1 MSTTSLSEAK
11 TGAANYRL
19 DIRAAVR
26 GLWKGVFDYYQFFDS
41 MISTIQRRLTQ
52 AWYEGAEAVGV
63 QPSELTPEERLALRN
78 VISDEINH
86 VDDFAQEIAA
96 GSQANGGKLT
106 PLLRRAEMWAARY
119 EDVVNR
125 AKLMAGKD
133 QKLQWTINYTRVV
146 KVNCPSCLKLSGK
159 IKRASYWQREDV
171 HPQQPPNP
179 KLECEGWQCGCGL
192 VPTDEPCTPGP
203 LPKLP

>member
-1 MSTTSLSEAK
+1 
-11 TGAANYRL
+11 
-19 DIRAAVR
+19 
-26 GLWKGVFDYYQFFDS
+26 
-41 MISTIQRRLTQ
+41 
-52 AWYEGAEAVGV
+52 VGV
-63 QPSELTPEERLALRN
+63 QPSELTPEERLAMQSA
-78 VISDEINH
+78 IYSEINEL
-86 VDDFAQEIAA
+86 DGFAVLIEQ
-96 GSQANGGKLT
+96 GSKANGGKLA
-106 PLLRRAEMWAARY
+106 PLLQRAELWAGRY
-119 EDVVNR
+119 DDVVNR